1 MRHALSLT
9 LMYTLRYT
17 HTLTRTLKLHT
28 SNTYRPG
35 WFKVQPESTQSKKRF
50 LKLPLASTYRQD
62 PWPSPGK
69 NTSHSDVRDTRSWHK
84 TGMMLA
90 LEIQLLLLSRE
101 NTNQP
106 KRKK

>member
-17 HTLTRTLKLHT
+17 NTRAHSNFTRQTHTGLDGL
-28 SNTYRPG
+28 
-35 WFKVQPESTQSKKRF
+35 KVQPESTQSEKRF

>member
-17 HTLTRTLKLHT
+17 NTRAHSNFTRQTHTGLDGL
-28 SNTYRPG
+28 
-35 WFKVQPESTQSKKRF
+35 KVQPESTQSEKRF
-50 LKLPLASTYRQD
+50 LKLPLARTYRQD